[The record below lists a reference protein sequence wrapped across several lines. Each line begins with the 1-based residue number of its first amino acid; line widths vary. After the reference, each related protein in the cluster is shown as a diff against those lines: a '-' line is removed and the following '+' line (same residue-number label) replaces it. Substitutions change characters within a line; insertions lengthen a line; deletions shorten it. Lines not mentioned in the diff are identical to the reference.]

1 MSPSK
6 KAIPRSHRV
15 FTPDQ
20 KATILRRPLGDKVPV
35 SDLCDEYRLAP
46 SLLHL
51 WQKQALEHLTAALQD
66 GRTVRGES
74 QTASADRARIA
85 ALEATIARK
94 DRIIAE
100 VSEEYLDMKKSMG
113 AHDRALGA
121 AGSARR
127 GRRLRDVAEYA
138 HRVAR
143 ASAAPAA
150 RDRTR
155 QVRPL
160 DGIVRRGAHAP
171 RARAARPLAYP
182 GRTGWH
188 SVRAGAAPPRRLS
201 RLDVSD
207 VGGRRRRGE
216 SDIGVSR
223 PQSGGVPG
231 SVDTHAVEKRHGV

>member
-1 MSPSK
+1 MRPSK
-6 KAIPRSHRV
+6 EAIERSRRV
-15 FTPDQ
+15 FTPEQ
-20 KATILRRPLGDKVPV
+20 TATILRRHLGDKVPV

-46 SLLHL
+46 SLLSL

-66 GRTVRGES
+66 GRTVRGAS
-74 QTASADRARIA
+74 QTASADQVRIA

-113 AHDRALGA
+113 AHDCTLGA
-121 AGSARR
+121 VGSARR
-127 GRRLRDVAEYA
+127 GRRWRDVAEYT

-155 QVRPL
+155 QVCPL
-160 DGIVRRGAHAP
+160 DDLVRRGPHAP
-171 RARAARPLAYP
+171 RPRPARALADP
-182 GRTGWH
+182 GRAGRH

-201 RLDVSD
+201 RFDVSD
-207 VGGRRRRGE
+207 VGCGRRRG
-216 SDIGVSR
+216 
-223 PQSGGVPG
+223 QSHVGGA
-231 SVDTHAVEKRHGV
+231 S